1 MLQGA
6 PVSFVQVAAFLGLS
20 LIFFF
25 FVLRAV
31 AARTHETGTTA
42 DARSRMGILLQSI
55 GIGAAGFGF
64 VAIRT
69 GPPSLFDLIETT
81 VVVALMGGA
90 VALFASS
97 SRALGKNWSLVAR
110 TRSDHQLIR
119 TGPYARVRHPIYLGM
134 LLFLLA
140 MAVAF
145 DHWRQLIVAI
155 PVFLAGTSIRT
166 RIEDRLLEQ
175 NFGQE
180 FIDYRNSTPALL
192 PRLSA

>member
-1 MLQGA
+1 MLHGS
-6 PVSFVQVAAFLGLS
+6 PVSYVQVAAFLVMS
-20 LIFFF
+20 VIFFL
-25 FVLRAV
+25 FVLRAL
-31 AARTHETGTTA
+31 AARTREAGAKA
-42 DARSRMGILLQSI
+42 DRRSRIGIVLQSI
-55 GIGAAGFGF
+55 GIAAAGFGF

-69 GPPSLFDLIETT
+69 GAPNLFDLFDTA

-97 SRALGKNWSLVAR
+97 SKALGKNWSLVAR
-110 TRSDHQLIR
+110 TRSDHRLIR

-145 DHWRQLIVAI
+145 DHWPQLIVAI
-155 PVFLAGTSIRT
+155 PIFLAGTIIRT

-180 FIDYRNSTPALL
+180 FIDYRNSTPALM